1 MSRLSLSLAGI
12 LLCSVFTSA
21 SATADVDEKHSLT
34 KDYSS
39 IKASC
44 LIHLANWS
52 YHKDKTNREI
62 ELLTLRAQKHTE
74 AGKGEWSN
82 TPFLIHSKDYTER
95 WGRLSKALNRSSSSC
110 LQPFL
115 DCAFLSLISV
125 EYEVSEIADT
135 EESLD
140 EFDALM
146 EAAEDQAD
154 RCDSADSLATP
165 IGTTPFSV
173 INPPNAF

>member
-1 MSRLSLSLAGI
+1 MSRLSLSLTGI

-21 SATADVDEKHSLT
+21 SAAADVDEKHFLS

-62 ELLTLRAQKHTE
+62 EQLTLRQQKHVE
-74 AGKGEWSN
+74 VGKGEWPN
-82 TPFLIHSKDYTER
+82 TPFLIHSKDYAER
-95 WGRLSKALNRSSSSC
+95 WDRLSKALNKSSASC

-125 EYEVSEIADT
+125 EYEAYDYADT
-135 EESLD
+135 EESLA

-154 RCDSADSLATP
+154 RCESADSVATP
-165 IGTTPFSV
+165 IGSTQFSV
-173 INPPNAF
+173 TNPPNAF